1 MPKPTVPAPQLI
13 SLTSVPPTA
22 ATPTAAARSQPVALR
37 QQRIEEFLMARSL
50 APKSQKAYREDLAR
64 FTSWT
69 DTVWGQIT
77 PRLVAQ
83 YKSYLLRVDPK
94 TQKRALADAS
104 VLRILQTLKNFLA
117 WMARSGYIDRD
128 PTTEISLPK
137 LAEPEANH
145 LTEAQVQAIFNAA
158 IATSLAE
165 RNMALLSVL
174 RHGLRAQEAS
184 GLNLGDFDGQRV
196 SIRQAKADSKGTVPL
211 DLDAQMWVQQYLD
224 WRTENGEILTDESPL
239 FVSHSNR
246 NAGQRMGYHA
256 IQKLMKAIATTVGF
270 DFHAHQF
277 RHTFATNLVLK
288 GMNPYHVMTLTR
300 HKSPQNFRRYTKA
313 ADAMAAEQAF
323 REITNES

>member
-1 MPKPTVPAPQLI
+1 MPKRSDVPTPQLI
-13 SLTSVPPTA
+13 HGVESAPKPKQRTDEPI
-22 ATPTAAARSQPVALR
+22 ALR
-37 QQRIEEFLMARSL
+37 QQRIDEFLMARSL

-69 DTVWGQIT
+69 ETAWGQIT

-83 YKSYLLRVDPK
+83 YKAYLLRLDPNS
-94 TQKRALADAS
+94 QKRALADAS
-104 VLRILQTLKNFLA
+104 VLRILQTLKSFLG
-117 WMARSGYIDRD
+117 WMARSGYIERD
-128 PTTEISLPK
+128 PSTEVSLPK

-145 LTEAQVQAIFNAA
+145 LTDAQVEAIFNAA
-158 IATSLAE
+158 IATRLPE

-174 RHGLRAQEAS
+174 RHGLRAQEVS
-184 GLNLGDFDGQRV
+184 GLNMADFDGQRV
-196 SIRQAKADSKGTVPL
+196 QVRQAKADSKGSVPL
-211 DLDAQMWVQQYLD
+211 DLDAQMWLKQYLD
-224 WRTENGEILTDESPL
+224 WRTAQGESIADDSPL
-239 FVSHSNR
+239 FASHSNR

-256 IQKLMKAIATTVGF
+256 IQKQMKAISTTVGF

-313 ADAMAAEQAF
+313 ADALAAEQAF
-323 REITNES
+323 REITDK